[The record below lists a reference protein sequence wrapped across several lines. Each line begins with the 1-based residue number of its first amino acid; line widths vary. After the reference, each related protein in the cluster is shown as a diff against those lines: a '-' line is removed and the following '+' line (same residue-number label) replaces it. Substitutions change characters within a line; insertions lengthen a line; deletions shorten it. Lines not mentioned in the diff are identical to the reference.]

1 MKYTLEKHL
10 RIYDDE
16 EGVFISIKPNA
27 DCPDRITITTNE
39 LTACKKWYGAS
50 DISVSKE
57 EAKLL
62 AQALLELAGE

>member
-1 MKYTLEKHL
+1 MSFTLEKYF
-10 RIYDDE
+10 RIHDNK
-16 EGVFISIKPNA
+16 EGVFISVKYYE

-39 LTACKKWYGAS
+39 RTVCKEWYGAC

-57 EAKLL
+57 EAKRL

>member
-1 MKYTLEKHL
+1 MSYTLEKNL
-10 RIYDDE
+10 RIHDNK
-16 EGVFISIKPNA
+16 EGVFISVKSYE
-27 DCPDRITITTNE
+27 DYPDRITITTNE
-39 LTACKKWYGAS
+39 RTACKEWYGDC

>member
-1 MKYTLEKHL
+1 MSYTLEKHL

-16 EGVFISIKPNA
+16 EGVFISVKPNA

-39 LTACKKWYGAS
+39 RTACKAWYGAC